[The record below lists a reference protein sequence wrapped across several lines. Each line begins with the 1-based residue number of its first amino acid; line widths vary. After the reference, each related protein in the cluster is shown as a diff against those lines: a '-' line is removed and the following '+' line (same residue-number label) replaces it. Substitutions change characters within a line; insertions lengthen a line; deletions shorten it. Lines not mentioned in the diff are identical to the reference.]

1 MSAARILFSFAHPD
15 DETFTGAGVACQC
28 AEAGAQLA
36 LVTATRGQA
45 GKMGDPPV
53 CTRDE
58 LPATRERELRT
69 AAEILGIHEVSV
81 LDYQDKALAEAAP
94 DLIRADLVALLR
106 AFRPHIV
113 ITFDPNGLNQHPDHV
128 AISRFTSDA
137 VAAAAD
143 VRWPSNGQPHSVDR
157 LLWTPPVPPWELA
170 RQADLARNPGI
181 DFLFD
186 ITRWRDRKVAALR
199 AHRTQHLAINRLWFD
214 QRDVKRLLSFE
225 AYRQAWGPALPEV
238 PMSQLPLIEY
248 ESCE

>member
-128 AISRFTSDA
+128 AISRFTCEA
-137 VAAAAD
+137 
-143 VRWPSNGQPHSVDR
+143 SNSSLQKLTKPFFTMRSSSSSS
-157 LLWTPPVPPWELA
+157 
-170 RQADLARNPGI
+170 
-181 DFLFD
+181 FL
-186 ITRWRDRKVAALR
+186 
-199 AHRTQHLAINRLWFD
+199 
-214 QRDVKRLLSFE
+214 
-225 AYRQAWGPALPEV
+225 
-238 PMSQLPLIEY
+238 
-248 ESCE
+248 

>member
-1 MSAARILFSFAHPD
+1 MVGGNERPIVAVGDRIIGANNPSFI
-15 DETFTGAGVACQC
+15 V
-28 AEAGAQLA
+28 
-36 LVTATRGQA
+36 
-45 GKMGDPPV
+45 
-53 CTRDE
+53 
-58 LPATRERELRT
+58 
-69 AAEILGIHEVSV
+69 AEIGINHNG
-81 LDYQDKALAEAAP
+81 DFGIACEA
-94 DLIRADLVALLR
+94 I
-106 AFRPHIV
+106 
-113 ITFDPNGLNQHPDHV
+113 
-128 AISRFTSDA
+128 
-137 VAAAAD
+137 AAAAD